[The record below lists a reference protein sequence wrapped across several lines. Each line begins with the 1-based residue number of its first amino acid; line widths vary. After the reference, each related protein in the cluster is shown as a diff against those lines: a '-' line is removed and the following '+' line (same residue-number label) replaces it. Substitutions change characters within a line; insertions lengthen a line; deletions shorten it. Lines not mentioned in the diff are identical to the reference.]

1 MKSLKSKEVADALI
15 QRIRNSNLRDGDT
28 LVGERNLA
36 EEFEISRGTVR
47 NSLKILVDQNWLK
60 PVQGKGYVIQKIPEA
75 PLHRTMN
82 IAGIWV
88 KELDS
93 SKAMEL
99 FTAASSVAEEQG
111 YHLFLNGAAADE
123 RCQAAKVAR
132 ILDTRPDGVMIV
144 PVYAENTGMMT
155 LGNYELMRTMRR
167 SGMPLILIN
176 RPFPEEDLP
185 CVVNDD
191 AMGGEMAA
199 DYFIGLGVRRVAR
212 LAGRRYYISE
222 LRNRTF
228 EKKCREAG
236 IEVVK
241 VPDPFAGIEL
251 EPPEKRL
258 DRRRE
263 FRRMMLKERIEGMFF
278 GKPPMLEALILDFE
292 DTGVHL
298 LCYDCVEYL
307 PVRGSFASVV
317 RPQQKIAER
326 GMERLLK
333 QIKGCDDG
341 PLQEKIPP
349 QIIRYQE
356 IERI

>member
-15 QRIRNSNLRDGDT
+15 RRIRNSHLQDGDT
-28 LVGERNLA
+28 LVGERDLA
-36 EEFEISRGTVR
+36 EEFEISRGTMR
-47 NSLKILVDQNWLK
+47 SSLKILVDQNWLK
-60 PVQGKGYVIQKIPEA
+60 PVQGRGYVIQKIPEM
-75 PLHRTMN
+75 PLHPTMN

-123 RCQAAKVAR
+123 RCQAAKIAR
-132 ILDTRPDGVMIV
+132 ILDSRPDGIMIV
-144 PVYAENTGMMT
+144 PVYAEKTGMMT
-155 LGNYELMRTMRR
+155 LGNYELMRTIRR
-167 SGMPLILIN
+167 SGIPLMLIN

-199 DYFIGLGVRRVAR
+199 DYFIGLGVKRVAR
-212 LAGRRYYISE
+212 LDRTRYYISE
-222 LRNRTF
+222 LRNRAF

-241 VPDPFAGIEL
+241 IPNPFSGIEQ
-251 EPPEKRL
+251 EPPEKQL
-258 DRRRE
+258 ERRRR
-263 FRRMMLKERIEGMFF
+263 FRQMMLKERIEGMFF
-278 GKPPMLEALILDFE
+278 GKPPILEALILDFE
-292 DTGVHL
+292 DTNIHL
-298 LCYDCVEYL
+298 LCYDCVEYA
-307 PVRGSFASVV
+307 PVWGGVASVV
-317 RPQQKIAER
+317 RPQQRIAER